1 MGFLQNISDQIPII
15 SFFISIILFV
25 GIYQIGNFVCRIQSV
40 EKILSNISDVDYL
53 KHALGIIF
61 LLIILYPI
69 VLFFPYSKEILFLI
83 SIILLIGG
91 VFGLSKFSKKIIFL
105 KEFSNFK
112 VSIFYKFH
120 KELIFLRP
128 ELGLQNYLP
137 HI

>member
-69 VLFFPYSKEILFLI
+69 VLFFPYSTINDLYSLYE
-83 SIILLIGG
+83 
-91 VFGLSKFSKKIIFL
+91 
-105 KEFSNFK
+105 
-112 VSIFYKFH
+112 
-120 KELIFLRP
+120 
-128 ELGLQNYLP
+128 
-137 HI
+137 